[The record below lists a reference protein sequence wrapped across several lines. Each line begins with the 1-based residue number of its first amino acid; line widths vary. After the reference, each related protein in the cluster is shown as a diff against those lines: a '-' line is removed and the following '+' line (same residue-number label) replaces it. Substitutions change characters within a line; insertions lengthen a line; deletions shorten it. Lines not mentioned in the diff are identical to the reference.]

1 MSQKLGVLVVLW
13 VMALISVVV
22 LDGIGLIDVTV
33 GGDIMGIKIGA
44 AGVAALFVALLVVFV
59 YLLGKIPATRGLAE
73 GFRTMTGI

>member
-1 MSQKLGVLVVLW
+1 MGQKLGVLVALW

-22 LDGIGLIDVTV
+22 LDGIGVIDVTI
-33 GGDIMGIKIGA
+33 GGDIMGFKIGA